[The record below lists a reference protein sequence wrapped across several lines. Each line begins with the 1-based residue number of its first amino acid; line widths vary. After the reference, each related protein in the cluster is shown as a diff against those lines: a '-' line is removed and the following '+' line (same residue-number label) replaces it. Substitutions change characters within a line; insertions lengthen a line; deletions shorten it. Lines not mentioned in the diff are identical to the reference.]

1 MQTIHWD
8 ENMTLGVP
16 EMDSAH
22 EAFLAELGELLNLP
36 DDQFP
41 AAFLTMIGK
50 VECDFRE
57 EEILMEDIDYPGLQG
72 HREQHARVLS
82 ALHHVAPHVMEGDI
96 ALGREAAELLPQWF
110 LFHLSTMD
118 TALAFA
124 LDVEGTDTGNLN
136 PAALRVAAERIRQGM
151 NRTN

>member
-41 AAFLTMIGK
+41 AAFFAMIGK

-57 EEILMEDIDYPGLQG
+57 EELLMEDIDYPGLQG

-124 LDVEGTDTGNLN
+124 LDVEGADTGSLN

>member
-41 AAFLTMIGK
+41 AAFFAMIGK

-124 LDVEGTDTGNLN
+124 LDVEGTDTGSLN